1 MASRGVHCR
10 DPGLKVAACADG
22 PDVQN
27 SSGWPCQWVFLS
39 CPLHL
44 LWPHSGWYIIAV
56 VLGVPRAAGCLLCYV
71 AVVLGCLLSLAA
83 SVVSGADGL
92 PLVSPASP
100 CAAAGPL
107 FLRSRPSV
115 AEQSATPEA
124 LIPIA
129 ATSGPLPSPAVFYCS
144 VSIVIGSP
152 GHLRASVGPPLELS
166 CGSATKAKA

>member
-1 MASRGVHCR
+1 MV
-10 DPGLKVAACADG
+10 
-22 PDVQN
+22 
-27 SSGWPCQWVFLS
+27 
-39 CPLHL
+39 
-44 LWPHSGWYIIAV
+44 AV

-124 LIPIA
+124 LITSPRIVLAACVLRQQVPIA
-129 ATSGPLPSPAVFYCS
+129 P
-144 VSIVIGSP
+144 
-152 GHLRASVGPPLELS
+152 
-166 CGSATKAKA
+166 

>member
-1 MASRGVHCR
+1 MASRGVHCLL
-10 DPGLKVAACADG
+10 PGRKVAACADG

-27 SSGWPCQWVFLS
+27 SSGWPCQCVLRSW
-39 CPLHL
+39 PDHL

-100 CAAAGPL
+100 CGAAGA
-107 FLRSRPSV
+107 SGSAV
-115 AEQSATPEA
+115 APCRRGAERNAGGA
-124 LIPIA
+124 DHIA
-129 ATSGPLPSPAVFYCS
+129 AHRTSGLCPSPAGVHCS
-144 VSIVIGSP
+144 VGFVPAHYGY
-152 GHLRASVGPPLELS
+152 GLLACYR
-166 CGSATKAKA
+166 C

>member
-1 MASRGVHCR
+1 MASRGVHCLL
-10 DPGLKVAACADG
+10 PGRNVAACALG

-83 SVVSGADGL
+83 SVVSGAEGCL
-92 PLVSPASP
+92 CRLLRARAALRAPLV
-100 CAAAGPL
+100 
-107 FLRSRPSV
+107 LRSRPAV

-124 LIPIA
+124 LITSPRIVLA
-129 ATSGPLPSPAVFYCS
+129 AGVLRQQLSISP
-144 VSIVIGSP
+144 
-152 GHLRASVGPPLELS
+152 
-166 CGSATKAKA
+166 